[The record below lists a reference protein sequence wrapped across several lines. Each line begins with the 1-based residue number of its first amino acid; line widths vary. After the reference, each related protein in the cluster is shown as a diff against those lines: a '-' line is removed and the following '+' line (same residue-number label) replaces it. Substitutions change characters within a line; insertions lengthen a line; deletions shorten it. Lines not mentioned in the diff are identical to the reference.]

1 MHGLQSPPM
10 PCSASAVW
18 HMPFFALWSNTEA
31 ELQHKQEQ
39 AEALQSAFSESQEI
53 GAADREQR
61 RALEDK
67 VTRWRPAWCRCGGCC
82 CQLGAQTEHQ
92 G

>member
-1 MHGLQSPPM
+1 
-10 PCSASAVW
+10 
-18 HMPFFALWSNTEA
+18 MPFFALWSNAEA

-61 RALEDK
+61 RALEDR
-67 VTRWRPAWCRCGGCC
+67 VRR
-82 CQLGAQTEHQ
+82 
-92 G
+92 

>member
-1 MHGLQSPPM
+1 MPQCTACFLHSDPCPGLL
-10 PCSASAVW
+10 SAVW
-18 HMPFFALWSNTEA
+18 HMPFFALWSNAEA

-53 GAADREQR
+53 GAADREQK

-67 VTRWRPAWCRCGGCC
+67 VSR
-82 CQLGAQTEHQ
+82 
-92 G
+92 